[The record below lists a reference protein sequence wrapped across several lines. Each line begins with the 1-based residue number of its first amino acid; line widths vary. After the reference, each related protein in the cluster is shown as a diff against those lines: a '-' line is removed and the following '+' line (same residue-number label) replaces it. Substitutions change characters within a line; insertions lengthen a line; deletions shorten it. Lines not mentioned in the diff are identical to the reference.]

1 MYLYS
6 RSTLVTYFASVGD
19 VGAGVNGQFYFKQH
33 KRRVAK
39 DRGFLSKGCFV
50 SRVVL
55 IAG

>member
-6 RSTLVTYFASVGD
+6 WSTLVTYFASVSD

-39 DRGFLSKGCFV
+39 DRRFLSKGCFAP
-50 SRVVL
+50 RVVL
-55 IAG
+55 VAI